1 MGEFRMPS
9 LGAGMDAGKLLEWYV
24 APGDRVKRGD
34 IVALVETDK
43 AAIEVEIFEAGEI
56 EDLVI
61 EEGTKVPVGTVL
73 AHLRPV
79 GAAPGNGAPPPTAA
93 APAEPDEAAEPEA
106 PVEPAEPEAPAEPAE
121 PEQAA
126 APVARAPAAARR
138 AAEDRPPD
146 QDRPA
151 APDQPA
157 STAPAAP
164 VGAEGPAPAT
174 PAPPTTDG
182 DRPRSSPYARRL
194 ASEQGT
200 AIDAVTGSGP
210 GGAVVARDLRD
221 TPGTAAPTELPAAPA
236 TAATSTSREPATA
249 PTEPAEEQYRDLAM
263 RQAIARAMAQ
273 SNREIPH
280 YHLGQHVDVEDTL
293 RWLEDRNADRPPAE
307 RVLMAAVVLR
317 AVALAC
323 REHPDFNGFW
333 IDDALQRADRVNVG
347 VAISLRGGGLM
358 APALLDT
365 DQMELDDLMSA
376 LADLVKRTRAGGLR
390 GSELTGSTITVT
402 NLGDRGVETVHG
414 VIYPPQ
420 VSLVGVGRVQVLPA
434 VVDGTVEARR
444 TIHLSLAADHRAG
457 DGHQG
462 SLFLQAI
469 ARHLTEPETL

>member
-1 MGEFRMPS
+1 MPS

-61 EEGTKVPVGTVL
+61 AEGTKVPVGTVL

-79 GAAPGNGAPPPTAA
+79 GAAPGDGASPPTAA
-93 APAEPDEAAEPEA
+93 APAEPGKA
-106 PVEPAEPEAPAEPAE
+106 AEPEAPAEPVE
-121 PEQAA
+121 PEEAA

-146 QDRPA
+146 RDRATA
-151 APDQPA
+151 AGQPA
-157 STAPAAP
+157 SAAPAAP
-164 VGAEGPAPAT
+164 VGAERPAPAT
-174 PAPPTTDG
+174 PAPPTADG
-182 DRPRSSPYARRL
+182 ARPRSSPYARRL

-210 GGAVVARDLRD
+210 GGAVVARDLGD
-221 TPGTAAPTELPAAPA
+221 TPGAAAPTELPAAPAAPA
-236 TAATSTSREPATA
+236 TAATSTSRKPATA
-249 PTEPAEEQYRDLAM
+249 PAEEQDRDLAM

-347 VAISLRGGGLM
+347 VAISLRGGGLI
-358 APALLDT
+358 APALLDA

-462 SLFLQAI
+462 SLFLAAI